1 MKDALRNIYKS
12 TAIAVIGLAGV
23 LAQDS
28 PKLNILI
35 EDHKFN
41 MTVAEKSDSTSVSY
55 APGDTILYVITASN
69 EGDALMKNPV
79 IVDPIPTGVTY
90 VEDSAKGDNSE
101 ISFSLDQGSAYM
113 TWPPYYTV
121 RNAKGL
127 LVKREASPDMV
138 THIKWDINIELKPK
152 ESTVL
157 EFLVVVNK

>member
-12 TAIAVIGLAGV
+12 TVIAAIGLAGGF
-23 LAQDS
+23 AQDS
-28 PKLNILI
+28 PKLNIRI
-35 EDHKFN
+35 EDFKFN
-41 MTVAEKSDSTSVSY
+41 MTAVEKSDSTLVSY

-90 VEDSAKGDNSE
+90 VENSANGDNSK
-101 ISFSLDQGSAYM
+101 ISFSIDQGSAYL

-121 RNAKGL
+121 RNSKGL
-127 LVKREASPDMV
+127 LVKRAASPDMV